1 MTDGFQ
7 EGRST
12 TYQAYGIERLDR
24 RVTSDGSTT
33 QEDLRHSQRFRA
45 ICDAIKAKGI
55 RLWVIGFA
63 NTLNSD
69 LSYCGSPGSSF
80 TASNATQ
87 LNAAFQEIAKQVGE
101 LRVMQ

>member
-1 MTDGFQ
+1 M
-7 EGRST
+7 
-12 TYQAYGIERLDR
+12 
-24 RVTSDGSTT
+24 
-33 QEDLRHSQRFRA
+33 
-45 ICDAIKAKGI
+45 
-55 RLWVIGFA
+55 IGFA